1 MIIVKRANVKAVALN
16 IQQGEKSQIIIITEY
31 YSSHQLENQRYRVNL
46 EGGGREEEKKKG
58 EKKYMQMKIC
68 NTF

>member
-1 MIIVKRANVKAVALN
+1 MIIVERANVKAVALN

-31 YSSHQLENQRYRVNL
+31 YSSHQLENQRYRV
-46 EGGGREEEKKKG
+46 GGGREEEKEKG
-58 EKKYMQMKIC
+58 KEKYMQMKIC